1 MTLCEN
7 CIHNNVCKFKILD
20 DDVICNYYINSNLIE
35 LIDRLIEEKEI

>member
-20 DDVICNYYINSNLIE
+20 DNVICNYYINSNL
-35 LIDRLIEEKEI
+35 

>member
-1 MTLCEN
+1 MTLFEN

-35 LIDRLIEEKEI
+35 LINRLIEEKEI

>member
-7 CIHNNVCKFKILD
+7 CIHNNVCKFKMLD

>member
-35 LIDRLIEEKEI
+35 LINRLIEEKEI

>member
-20 DDVICNYYINSNLIE
+20 DDIICNYYINSNLIE
-35 LIDRLIEEKEI
+35 LINRLIEEKEI